1 MDGVRYKGYVAAREA
16 IAAQPLDP
24 LAAEALEDLAEG
36 LLLARDDV
44 EAEAARVAV
53 PEALAAL
60 VDRHLMTRRTAD
72 RFWVHLKACA
82 PDANWP
88 PSWDRSPVSAP
99 RGALHSP

>member
-24 LAAEALEDLAEG
+24 LATETLDDLAEG

-44 EAEAARVAV
+44 EAEAARTAV
-53 PEALAAL
+53 PEALVGL
-60 VDRHLMTRRTAD
+60 VDRHVMTRRTAD

-82 PDANWP
+82 PAANWP

-99 RGALHSP
+99 HGALRSP